1 MPIIIK
7 NLIAKFYLRNAKF
20 ISLSHL
26 RSTSSLLPRGKTPFM
41 PGKRSRILNNPG
53 KGRKL
58 IPDADEEEEDDKDK
72 ANINDKW
79 ISEEDR
85 LESLG
90 NNNLK
95 NLRFPEKNTN
105 NNNKLI
111 ILLSESKSKDSA
123 SLSSLGGILSTWSN
137 PNFSYKAMP
146 LDLAAP
152 QTSAAR

>member
-1 MPIIIK
+1 MVYANHTEFNCK
-7 NLIAKFYLRNAKF
+7 VLFNAKF

-26 RSTSSLLPRGKTPFM
+26 RRTSSLLPRGKTPFM

-105 NNNKLI
+105 NNN
-111 ILLSESKSKDSA
+111 
-123 SLSSLGGILSTWSN
+123 
-137 PNFSYKAMP
+137 
-146 LDLAAP
+146 
-152 QTSAAR
+152 